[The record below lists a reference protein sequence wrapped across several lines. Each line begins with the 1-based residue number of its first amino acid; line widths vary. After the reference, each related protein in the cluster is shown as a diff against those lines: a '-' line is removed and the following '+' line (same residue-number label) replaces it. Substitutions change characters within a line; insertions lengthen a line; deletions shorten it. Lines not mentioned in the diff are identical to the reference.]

1 MYIYLFFNSNFL
13 IRFLSSVKALNGSN
27 FVHARLLYQR
37 NTFEKLEDNIK
48 RATQRIIQH
57 TGLSMEGNE
66 IYVRSNALNATKG
79 KGIYEK
85 SFV

>member
-1 MYIYLFFNSNFL
+1 M
-13 IRFLSSVKALNGSN
+13 
-27 FVHARLLYQR
+27 
-37 NTFEKLEDNIK
+37 
-48 RATQRIIQH
+48 QRIIQH

-66 IYVRSNALNATKG
+66 IYVRSNALNVTKG